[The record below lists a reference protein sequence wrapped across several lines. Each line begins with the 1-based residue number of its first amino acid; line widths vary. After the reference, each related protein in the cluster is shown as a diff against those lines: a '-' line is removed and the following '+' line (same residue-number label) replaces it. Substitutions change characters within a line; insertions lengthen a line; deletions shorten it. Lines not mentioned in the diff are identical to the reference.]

1 MELWRVSGD
10 EAYKRI
16 QDIQRASA
24 TEMAEALRSGNTDNL
39 DDAEVAAI
47 EYRILNDVLDEIET
61 MAQEKSAAA
70 ATVTD

>member
-10 EAYKRI
+10 EIFDRVR
-16 QDIQRASA
+16 DIRDASA
-24 TEMAEALRSGNTDNL
+24 TEMADNL
-39 DDAEVAAI
+39 RDTDGNVDDAEVAAI
-47 EYRILNDVLDEIET
+47 EYRVLSDVLGEIET

>member
-10 EAYKRI
+10 EVYKRI
-16 QDIQRASA
+16 QDVQRASA
-24 TEMAEALRSGNTDNL
+24 TEMAEALRSDNTDSL

-47 EYRILNDVLDEIET
+47 EYRILNDVLGEIET